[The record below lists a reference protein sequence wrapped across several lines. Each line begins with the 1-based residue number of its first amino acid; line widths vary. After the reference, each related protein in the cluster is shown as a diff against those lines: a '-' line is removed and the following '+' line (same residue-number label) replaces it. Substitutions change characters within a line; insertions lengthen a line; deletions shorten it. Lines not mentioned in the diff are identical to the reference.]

1 MPVNIDPAYRH
12 RWISGLAPRRSR
24 GAPGATAQSRAIK
37 REAWQVVRP
46 DASQAHFAGL
56 LPDASSVSHSGRFA
70 ARIATVIHRLGPRS
84 PRRPPTGRLD
94 TWRPRSS
101 STSPRWPG
109 FVFSSSRSIALTCR
123 MRGDKSAP
131 WPRPTPEGLAPANEK
146 SERKLNALN
155 VVSTL
160 AAQFLVI
167 EVPGIYPWPQAR
179 EVGLSCVIARALEI
193 GAARVVTERDDTN
206 LARDRRTASAALR
219 GRATNERP
227 VYVHM
232 RAFEEPLLW
241 VPDLIVWCWS
251 KDGHWRPRLFPT
263 GHRRRGAPLT

>member
-1 MPVNIDPAYRH
+1 MAATLFVDESKVAGFRFFVVEIDSAHVSNAR
-12 RWISGLAPRRSR
+12 RRVRALAAPNARRFH
-24 GAPGATAQSRAIK
+24 A
-37 REAWQVVRP
+37 
-46 DASQAHFAGL
+46 
-56 LPDASSVSHSGRFA
+56 
-70 ARIATVIHRLGPRS
+70 
-84 PRRPPTGRLD
+84 
-94 TWRPRSS
+94 
-101 STSPRWPG
+101 
-109 FVFSSSRSIALTCR
+109 
-123 MRGDKSAP
+123 
-131 WPRPTPEGLAPANEK
+131 ANEK

-167 EVPGIYPWPQAR
+167 EVPGMYPWPQAR

-193 GAARVVTERDDTN
+193 GAARVVIERDDTN

-251 KDGHWRPRLFPT
+251 KDGHWRRELS
-263 GHRRRGAPLT
+263 RRGIVVEERPLT